1 MNQPVEARDD
11 CYRKIG
17 GGVAGEF
24 DDRLIVRQLA
34 QVAVQQQ
41 GLLVGIAKQGEL
53 PARHAQEVA
62 EGLQTAVVANRRL
75 VAGGIGRA
83 SLAGWIDQLAAI
95 GIVEILLCAPL
106 DLLSSACGPSLTA
119 TSGSFPNGHQF
130 MRQPSEPAISKFGV
144 CC

>member
-83 SLAGWIDQLAAI
+83 SLAGRIDQLAAI

-106 DLLSSACGPSLTA
+106 DLLNWRLRAVFG
-119 TSGSFPNGHQF
+119 GHLWF
-130 MRQPSEPAISKFGV
+130 LCEWPPVHAAPVRTCYF
-144 CC
+144 

>member
-1 MNQPVEARDD
+1 LSISAQRCFAPSVIHHFCAEEATLRKLRSAPKIPSDPSRRGRRNEPASEARDGCD
-11 CYRKIG
+11 RKIG

-83 SLAGWIDQLAAI
+83 SLAGRID
-95 GIVEILLCAPL
+95 
-106 DLLSSACGPSLTA
+106 
-119 TSGSFPNGHQF
+119 
-130 MRQPSEPAISKFGV
+130 
-144 CC
+144 